1 MLSKRDQEAW
11 GEWVNQV
18 AVIGFNSEK
27 YDLNMIKQ
35 YFLERIAENVNGK
48 IKVAKKDSNYMFLTM
63 PRFKFLDIKNF
74 LEPNGLWKVG
84 EKSIYTRIDELLNV
98 SLPDTDERSEEEEN
112 GRAFLINVINQGK
125 GNLLP
130 GKYPWTVV
138 RIKKVFYADI
148 DKLKSHFVQAETN
161 LKKERTSKA
170 MSKEVVNL
178 YSTGVSKIV
187 KIDSIDQLREDIDD
201 DPMNQVAVIG
211 FNSEKYDLNMIK
223 QYFLERIAENV
234 NGKIKVVKK
243 DSNYMFL
250 TMPRFKFL
258 DI

>member
-1 MLSKRDQEAW
+1 M
-11 GEWVNQV
+11 
-18 AVIGFNSEK
+18 
-27 YDLNMIKQ
+27 
-35 YFLERIAENVNGK
+35 
-48 IKVAKKDSNYMFLTM
+48 
-63 PRFKFLDIKNF
+63 
-74 LEPNGLWKVG
+74 
-84 EKSIYTRIDELLNV
+84 NV

-187 KIDSIDQLREDIDD
+187 KIDNIDQLREDIDEDPIIRDSMAEVGALLVETFGRYLAPLLVLAHTVNRSEEFLENIMGNFENERGSD
-201 DPMNQVAVIG
+201 DTLVG
-211 FNSEKYDLNMIK
+211 DSSEK
-223 QYFLERIAENV
+223 
-234 NGKIKVVKK
+234 
-243 DSNYMFL
+243 
-250 TMPRFKFL
+250 
-258 DI
+258 